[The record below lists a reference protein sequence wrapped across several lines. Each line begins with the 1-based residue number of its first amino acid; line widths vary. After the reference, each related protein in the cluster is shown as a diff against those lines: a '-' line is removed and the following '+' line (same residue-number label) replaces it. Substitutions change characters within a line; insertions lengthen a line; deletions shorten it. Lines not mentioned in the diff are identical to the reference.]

1 MSSSMTYKGYTAR
14 VEFDERDNVFVGRV
28 LGVKAIIDFHG
39 ETVAE
44 LRSDFTAAIDLLLDD
59 CKARG
64 ETPERPASGKMMLRV
79 PPEVHGAAL
88 VAAQAEGVSLNQWAT
103 EALRAAARA

>member
-14 VEFDERDNVFVGRV
+14 VEFDERDNIFVGRV
-28 LGVKAIIDFHG
+28 LGVKAIIDIHG

-44 LRSDFTAAIDLLLDD
+44 LRADFKAAIDVLLDD

-64 ETPERPASGKMMLRV
+64 
-79 PPEVHGAAL
+79 GARLMAPCTL
-88 VAAQAEGVSLNQWAT
+88 PSD
-103 EALRAAARA
+103 AARNFRAPIRS